1 MYLVLCRPIAPPGL
15 PVGLLLLPPVPL
27 GHRPA
32 RPRALHAP
40 VVLPAAVL
48 PSAAPATAAPPL
60 VLLLLVLVLR
70 RGRFGVAAPGIE
82 PAPEVLVAP
91 AAIAT

>member
-1 MYLVLCRPIAPPGL
+1 MDLCGYLVLVGPIAPPGL

-48 PSAAPATAAPPL
+48 PSAAPAAPP
-60 VLLLLVLVLR
+60 LLLLVLVLR
-70 RGRFGVAAPGIE
+70 RGWLGVAAPGVE

>member
-48 PSAAPATAAPPL
+48 PSAAPAASAPP
-60 VLLLLVLVLR
+60 LLLLVLVLR

-91 AAIAT
+91 AAIAA

>member
-1 MYLVLCRPIAPPGL
+1 MGGPIAPPGL

-48 PSAAPATAAPPL
+48 PSAAPATPP
-60 VLLLLVLVLR
+60 LLLLVLVLR
-70 RGRFGVAAPGIE
+70 RGRLGVAAPGVE